1 MELQQNAGAEILLIS
16 NAFAGVISAVRY
28 TYNTST
34 QANEG
39 VKDTINFPAAGVQQS
54 RDVHTDKQ

>member
-39 VKDTINFPAAGVQQS
+39 VKDTINFPAAGV
-54 RDVHTDKQ
+54 